1 MAFPV
6 GGRIAEASKARV
18 RKGSLLRGAD
28 LRILLDQATVGDI
41 ALRLRETSYAA
52 VLKDAA
58 LEGSSLED
66 IRRGELEFLLN
77 VSVLAEGM
85 TFRHYANLGDRKML
99 DLWLE
104 SFDVALIKN
113 HLQFSM
119 NEAEGERLSPDRIL
133 GIVSDFRLTLV
144 DQEKLLSGSSL
155 RDLLA
160 SVRRDSL
167 REALFEGIPPG
178 SGSAFAE
185 RGPEFQ
191 KTMFALGMILDRCY
205 FDSLYAAASALSGEE
220 GRMMRVLVG
229 TRIDLL
235 NLYWIYRARRFFG
248 MPPEEALTLI
258 LKARYRV
265 NFELLTKA
273 AFAPP
278 SAFASTLEGTPYAA
292 VFGGPE
298 VPRESQEETASGEGA
313 ALREVA
319 VECRL
324 YKLLLAVANRI
335 FMSGT
340 LGFQNVAAYLTLR
353 EFEVRDIIAIV
364 ETVRY
369 GFDKSKTDLIL
380 INAQAQ
386 GGEARSPESGLT
398 GLPETPVV

>member
-18 RKGSLLRGAD
+18 RKGSLLRSAD
-28 LRILLDQATVGDI
+28 LKMLLDQATVGDV
-41 ALRLRETSYAA
+41 ALRLQETSYAS
-52 VLKDAA
+52 VLKDVAI
-58 LEGSSLED
+58 ES

-85 TFRHYANLGDRKML
+85 AFRHYANLEDRKML

-104 SFDVALIKN
+104 SFDVALIKS
-113 HLQFSM
+113 HLQFNM
-119 NEAEGERLSPDRIL
+119 NAPGGERLSQGRIL
-133 GIVSDFRLTLV
+133 DIVSDFRLTLV
-144 DQEKLLSGSSL
+144 DQEKLLSGCSL
-155 RDLLA
+155 REILA

-167 REALFEGIPPG
+167 RAALSEGIP
-178 SGSAFAE
+178 SGFDNAFAE

-205 FDSLYAAASALSGEE
+205 FDSLYAAASAMSGEE
-220 GRMMRVLVG
+220 GRMMRALVG

-278 SAFASTLEGTPYAA
+278 AAFASTLEGTPYAA
-292 VFGGPE
+292 VFGAPA
-298 VPRESQEETASGEGA
+298 PQREETASGEDSP
-313 ALREVA
+313 LREFA
-319 VECRL
+319 VERRL
-324 YKLLLAVANRI
+324 YRLLLAVANHI
-335 FMSGT
+335 FMSGA
-340 LGFQNVAAYLTLR
+340 LGFQNVAAYLTIR
-353 EFEVRDIIAIV
+353 EIEVRDIIAVV
-364 ETVRY
+364 EAVRY
-369 GFDKSKTDLIL
+369 RFDRSKTDLIL
-380 INAQAQ
+380 INIQAQ
-386 GGEARSPESGLT
+386 EGGARSPKSGLT
-398 GLPETPVV
+398 GPPDTPVV